1 MHCTR
6 KFMLICKY
14 SRRCSN
20 ATCFHKKHHIPC
32 EYHSCENARCVRYSN
47 ESVVCI
53 EVKYIGN
60 NK

>member
-1 MHCTR
+1 
-6 KFMLICKY
+6 MLICKY

-32 EYHSCENARCVRYSN
+32 EYHSYENARCVRYSN